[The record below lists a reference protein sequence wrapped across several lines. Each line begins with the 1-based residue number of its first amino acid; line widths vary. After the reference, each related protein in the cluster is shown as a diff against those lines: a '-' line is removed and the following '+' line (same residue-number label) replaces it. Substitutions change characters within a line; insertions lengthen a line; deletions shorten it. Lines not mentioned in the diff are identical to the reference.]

1 MLWLLVANVFR
12 CYMNGFRQKSAFHKF
27 GNIISIIILFVVYI
41 LMFLFTSRYFSF
53 LSNLNPNNL
62 DLYLL
67 SIFLA
72 GIWSYLLLAGIS
84 DAIYYF
90 LLCPDLSLL
99 LYMPIHPRILWV
111 YKLLEIFLSKSIFL
125 IVGLVVILGYGYGLG
140 GPFLYYPVA
149 TFLFIIFCFLPI
161 AISIL
166 VILLPIRFTK
176 PKKVHSIFRVSAGVI
191 LFIMVVMIL
200 IHLVTPYSSL
210 KLQIAQFQS
219 IISSPVWKW
228 LPSGWLANSLYS
240 LVAGRIV
247 SMIAYGLPLIIM
259 SYILF
264 HFHCLRKN
272 RRNIFPEP
280 ARHKRE
286 IEPTHFT
293 QKSFFSPDSPISK

>member
-1 MLWLLVANVFR
+1 
-12 CYMNGFRQKSAFHKF
+12 MNGFRRKSTFHKF
-27 GNIISIIILFVVYI
+27 GNIIFIIVLFVVYI
-41 LMFLFTSRYFSF
+41 LIFLVTSRFFCF
-53 LSNLNPNNL
+53 LSKLNPNDL

-72 GIWSYLLLAGIS
+72 GILSYLLLAGIS

-99 LYMPIHPRILWV
+99 LYMPINPRILWV
-111 YKLLEIFLSKSIFL
+111 YKFLEMILSKNL
-125 IVGLVVILGYGYGLG
+125 ILSVGLAVILGYGYGLG
-140 GPFLYYPVA
+140 GYFLYYPVA
-149 TFLFIIFCFLPI
+149 TILFFIFCFVPN
-161 AISIL
+161 AIGIL
-166 VILLPIRFTK
+166 VILLPMRLIK

-200 IHLVTPYSSL
+200 VHLVIPHSSL

-240 LVAGRIV
+240 LAYGRIV

-259 SYILF
+259 SYVLF
-264 HFHCLRKN
+264 HLHCLRKN

-280 ARHKRE
+280 AR
-286 IEPTHFT
+286 
-293 QKSFFSPDSPISK
+293 DN